1 MKIIT
6 IVQARLNSKRLP
18 NKVFK
23 KFNDRPVIEIL
34 ANKLLKSKKIGTVVF
49 AIPSNSSQK
58 KLLNYLK
65 NNNLNYFE
73 GSEKNVLDRFYKTA
87 KKYSANKII
96 RITADCPLLDVKLL
110 EKILS
115 FSKKNH
121 QYDYVSNTLN
131 PTYPD
136 GLDVEIFSMKALT
149 QAWKKS
155 KTKEEKEHV
164 TKYFKERDEIEK
176 FSYENKKDYSYL
188 RWTLDTKEDFKVLNK
203 IFKKF
208 KRNKNFKWESVLKF
222 CLNNEHL
229 MTNRDT
235 LRNYKSSS
243 LKEKYWEK
251 AKKFIPGQNSMISK
265 HPNLYSPNL
274 WPTYFKKAK
283 GCAIWSL
290 DNKKFL
296 DLSIMSAGTNIL
308 GYANDA
314 INKSVISSLKNG
326 NISTLNSFEEVVLAE
341 KLISINPWAE
351 KVLFSR
357 TGGEANAIAVRLAR
371 AYTGKDKIAICGYH
385 GWHDW
390 YLAASKSNEK
400 KIKKEQ
406 LPFYT
411 SMGVPKS
418 LLNSIIPFEYNNLN
432 SLKNIILNNKDI
444 GVIKM
449 EVERNEKPK
458 ANYLN
463 EVKKIASK
471 NNIVLIFDECTT
483 GFRETF
489 GGIYKKYKVTPDIA
503 IFGKALGNGYPI
515 TAVVGKKDIMNMKEK
530 TFISSTFWT
539 ERAGPVAALK
549 TLEIMEK
556 IQSWKKITENG
567 KKIMKFWKKIAR
579 KNRIILKVQGIPSL
593 CNFQFKSQN
602 HQIYKNFITQEMLKK
617 GFLANNI
624 VYSSISHSDKI
635 LKKYFEFFEEV
646 FENIKDLNE
655 NEVLNLKLKGNS
667 TLSFRK

>member
-1 MKIIT
+1 M
-6 IVQARLNSKRLP
+6 
-18 NKVFK
+18 
-23 KFNDRPVIEIL
+23 
-34 ANKLLKSKKIGTVVF
+34 
-49 AIPSNSSQK
+49 
-58 KLLNYLK
+58 
-65 NNNLNYFE
+65 
-73 GSEKNVLDRFYKTA
+73 
-87 KKYSANKII
+87 
-96 RITADCPLLDVKLL
+96 
-110 EKILS
+110 
-115 FSKKNH
+115 
-121 QYDYVSNTLN
+121 
-131 PTYPD
+131 
-136 GLDVEIFSMKALT
+136 
-149 QAWKKS
+149 
-155 KTKEEKEHV
+155 
-164 TKYFKERDEIEK
+164 
-176 FSYENKKDYSYL
+176 ENKNSGQKLY
-188 RWTLDTKEDFKVLNK
+188 T
-203 IFKKF
+203 
-208 KRNKNFKWESVLKF
+208 
-222 CLNNEHL
+222 
-229 MTNRDT
+229 
-235 LRNYKSSS
+235 
-243 LKEKYWEK
+243 K
-251 AKKFIPGQNSMISK
+251 AKKIIPGGNMFLSK
-265 HPNLYSPNL
+265 RPEMHLPNN
-274 WPTYFKKAK
+274 WPSYFSKAK
-283 GCAIWSL
+283 GCNIWDLSG
-290 DNKKFL
+290 KKFI
-296 DLSIMSAGTNIL
+296 DMSMMGIGTNIL
-308 GYANDA
+308 GYG
-314 INKSVISSLKNG
+314 NKSVDKAVKKVVADG
-326 NISTLNSFEEVVLAE
+326 NMSTLNCPEEVELAE
-341 KLISINPWAE
+341 KLLALHPWAGMV
-351 KVLFSR
+351 KLARS
-357 TGGEANAIAVRLAR
+357 GGEANAIAVRLAR
-371 AYTGKDKIAICGYH
+371 AYTGRDKIAICGYH

-444 GVIKM
+444 GIIKM

-463 EVKKIASK
+463 EVRKIASK

-515 TAVVGKKDIMNMKEK
+515 TAVVGKKDLMNMKEK

-556 IQSWKKITENG
+556 IQSWRKITENG
-567 KKIMKFWKKIAR
+567 KKIMNFWKKIAK
-579 KNRIILKVQGIPSL
+579 KNRIIVKVQGIPSL

-602 HQIYKNFITQEMLKK
+602 HEIYKNFITQEMLKK

-624 VYSSISHSDKI
+624 VYSSISFSDKI